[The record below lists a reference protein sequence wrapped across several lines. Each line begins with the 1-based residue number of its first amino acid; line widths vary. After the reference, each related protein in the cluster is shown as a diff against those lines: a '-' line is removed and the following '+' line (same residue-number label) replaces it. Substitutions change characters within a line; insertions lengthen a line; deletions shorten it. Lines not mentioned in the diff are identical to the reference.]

1 MSCSTPRQV
10 IRSEQTREVNKD
22 VQSQLDSLVRSTM
35 REEMERVLNSITETE
50 TDLIVFDTDKPVNDS
65 TGLPPVKAVVR
76 QRAKTEQ
83 TETETGKQLV
93 QVETEVTQV
102 TEDHSTEQT
111 ATAVEEEQKAS
122 WWETLKQQLMR
133 ILLIPV
139 LFIALWVLYKLIKL
153 LK

>member
-1 MSCSTPRQV
+1 M
-10 IRSEQTREVNKD
+10 
-22 VQSQLDSLVRSTM
+22 VRATM
-35 REEMERVLNSITETE
+35 QAEMERVLNCITETE

-83 TETETGKQLV
+83 QETETGRQQT
-93 QVETEVTQV
+93 QVETEVVQT

-111 ATAVEEEQKAS
+111 TTATEEEQKAS
-122 WWETLKQQLMR
+122 WWETLKQQLAR
-133 ILLIPV
+133 IMLIPV
-139 LFIALWVLYKLIKL
+139 LIVALWVLYKLIKL